1 MKVEF
6 VWNTTELIG
15 YVGGFIL
22 SFALLPQ
29 AIHTYRT
36 KSTRDLS
43 YTWQVMYIT
52 GLILYYIYLVLV
64 EATAG
69 WVTLTL
75 ELLMAIFLLVMKLQN
90 DGCRRP
96 AQNDVVD
103 GPEIKPV
110 VDDSPT
116 QHDDE
121 EETGKDV
128 GNVALATT
136 NGWSDNHCHAT
147 CCSVVAHNVIGLASM
162 AFTDAL
168 QTELQSFC
176 TTNEVVLHSCH
187 VETLCNSNASVLDNQ
202 GEARDFGLSA
212 WMGRNV
218 HVLAA
223 YRTEEAMLCLTIHAT
238 SSGSTTAQSASSLH
252 CLLTGDMIQL
262 LQQHLSVSARI
273 AVQEMRMLPE
283 ANYQQSSNMVHS
295 SLDNL

>member
-6 VWNTTELIG
+6 AWNTTELIG

-29 AIHTYRT
+29 VVHTYRT

-90 DGCRRP
+90 DGCRRRP
-96 AQNDVVD
+96 TSIVVD

-110 VDDSPT
+110 VDDSRT

-121 EETGKDV
+121 EEPGKDV
-128 GNVALATT
+128 ESVALPSIA
-136 NGWSDNHCHAT
+136 NGWSDSHCHAT
-147 CCSVVAHNVIGLASM
+147 CSTVVAHNVIGLASLTFANAM
-162 AFTDAL
+162 
-168 QTELQSFC
+168 QTELQRLC
-176 TTNEVVLHSCH
+176 IANDLVLHSCH
-187 VETLCNSNASVLDNQ
+187 VDSMCSINAYVLDKQ
-202 GEARDFGLSA
+202 GEARDFGVSA
-212 WMGRNV
+212 WMGPNV

-223 YRTEEAMLCLTIHAT
+223 YRSEEATLCLTIHTASGGPAT
-238 SSGSTTAQSASSLH
+238 LSASALHRSL
-252 CLLTGDMIQL
+252 TRDMVL
-262 LQQHLSVSARI
+262 FLQQHLSVAVRI
-273 AVQEMRMLPE
+273 VVQEMRTLPE
-283 ANYQQSSNMVHS
+283 ASYQEST
-295 SLDNL
+295 DFCA